1 MIKRLLPIAKVYIKV
16 KGQTYMLDS
25 GVSDNLPV
33 PVVLGPDLPVLWD
46 LLQSVSS
53 CNMVVTRAQASK
65 GEERQQLLPFFEEDV

>member
-33 PVVLGPDLPVLWD
+33 PVVLGRRDSSLGLVA
-46 LLQSVSS
+46 VSTI
-53 CNMVVTRAQASK
+53 M
-65 GEERQQLLPFFEEDV
+65 